1 MDRASNGF
9 PGGSSAVGIDGVEGV
24 SDGRES
30 VNESFSDMLRN
41 LGENLETDA
50 HEHTPSY
57 EPSASGNEDLQ
68 DAQPGT
74 GQFECFDFQ
83 NLLRHSSLQR
93 VTSLPDFPWETSA
106 WKAIFDDSHDPL
118 AALNPMS
125 QLSDP
130 PMLIPES
137 GEAGV
142 VEKLVAEKKKV
153 EPFDSK
159 LPFYATAI
167 GHRLDCSW
175 EDKREADL
183 QRSLMKWTG
192 IVSSWPGE
200 ISDLSSSIFDLQP
213 AQICEQLGHYFSGK
227 APATLIKRA
236 NSMIFVM
243 ERARQLGY
251 IFPYSEP
258 ELYSLLKTLK
268 ATEQSCSRL
277 KGVMEALTFCRFVF
291 GIEALQ
297 KAISSKRCYGAIAA
311 GPVGRADQAAPL
323 KVSDLE
329 RLHSV
334 LESDGHI
341 WDKLACG
348 AFLFCVYSRARW
360 SDFIHGEMI
369 TLDRFSDGRIAYA
382 EMDVTIHKTMLA
394 SARRFR
400 FLNLAAPGV
409 GVHGGDWIEA
419 WIQCMMTLNIDPH
432 SADGVCMMPAPGDD
446 GKPLKCAVETDEAG
460 CWLRLI
466 LGEKPKRSDS
476 ARKISTHSLKST
488 MLSFAAKRG
497 YSHQDR
503 LSMGHHAHPF
513 KIADVY
519 ARDAQARD
527 LRLLD
532 KLIEEIRNKV
542 FLPDES
548 RAGRLAPAKKQRTE
562 DATLDE
568 MDDWD
573 LVEDQKSGKEK
584 QVGLRDPKIV
594 ETVESD
600 DESGSHITTD
610 SSSDDSS
617 GEEEE
622 RTLIP
627 RKFYPPV
634 APAGHVFVKHVK
646 SKMHHYL
653 ADGMQ
658 NVLVC
663 GRTKTAVYE
672 LATEL
677 RYDSAVCH
685 LCQAAV
691 ARS

>member
-1 MDRASNGF
+1 
-9 PGGSSAVGIDGVEGV
+9 
-24 SDGRES
+24 
-30 VNESFSDMLRN
+30 MLRN

-50 HEHTPSY
+50 HERTHSY
-57 EPSASGNEDLQ
+57 EPSASGKEDLQ

-93 VTSLPDFPWETSA
+93 VTSLPDFPWETNA

-118 AALNPMS
+118 AALNPLS

-243 ERARQLGY
+243 ERAHQLGY

-268 ATEQSCSRL
+268 ATGQSCSRL
-277 KGVMEALTFCRFVF
+277 KGIMEALTFCRFVF

-360 SDFIHGEMI
+360 SDFIHGERI

-382 EMDVTIHKTMLA
+382 EMDVTIHKTMFS

-419 WIQCMMTLNIDPH
+419 WVQCMITLNIDPH

-446 GKPLKCAVETDEAG
+446 GKPLKRAVETDEAG

-548 RAGRLAPAKKQRTE
+548 RAGRLAPAKKQKTE
-562 DATLDE
+562 DATLEE

-573 LVEDQKSGKEK
+573 LVEDQKSRKEK
-584 QVGLRDPKIV
+584 QVGLCDPKLV
-594 ETVESD
+594 ETVDSD

-685 LCQAAV
+685 SCQAAV